1 MLTRFD
7 FYVLIREKRRANK
20 NSQSRDTRI
29 RGHKVQNKD
38 KLNIEK
44 TYHKTQKTSN
54 TETPGVNLDPRAV
67 HVSYMTPVVLLI

>member
-29 RGHKVQNKD
+29 RGNKAQNKD
-38 KLNIEK
+38 KLNIKK

-54 TETPGVNLDPRAV
+54 TEATGENPDPRAG
-67 HVSYMTPVVLLI
+67 